1 MNGPHTAT
9 TTTTTTNATNSD
21 MTKICE
27 FEQAREEKR
36 VMNKSRAPQTGN
48 VCKAYEVCGQYI
60 KNMSQT

>member
-1 MNGPHTAT
+1 
-9 TTTTTTNATNSD
+9 